1 MGPLGFLLVVTA
13 AEKVP
18 PQVEGGVESP
28 AQSQIAAPKQ
38 TLDYESVPAPTPMIS
53 HGASDLVATDFASFR
68 RQERLFALLNLFLI
82 GALLA
87 LQTISRLVRGRPAAA
102 VIWVLA
108 AGFAVQAVHLTWLH
122 WRIAPLSSSKR
133 RIFTFWSL
141 GFNSALAFWLT
152 FITIR
157 GDTAYYALM
166 LLPVLEAAFR
176 LGLGGT
182 VAVVVLA
189 DFICFLG
196 AYGLKF
202 GEYIEAGAMS
212 VIYLVTAVLVW
223 LLVNNLREREAGFVR
238 NLKELE
244 RTRQQL
250 LSEEK
255 LAAVGRL
262 SRAIAHEI
270 RNPVA
275 MIASSLATAERAGL
289 DESERK
295 EMFAIAAKEAAR
307 LERLTT
313 DFLVYARPR
322 AVQISRANVA
332 DMLDYIATVA
342 RAHAANKGITIRVRA
357 QRDLEGEF
365 DAGQVQQALL
375 NLVLNAIDACS
386 DGDWVNLEAEKNG
399 NAALRI
405 DVIDPAGPIAKE
417 TVERVFEPLF
427 TTKQGGSGLGLA
439 IARNVV
445 RAHGGDLVLRRNEP
459 GLVCF
464 SIELPNSFS
473 QLTARIGTYDGE
485 VTDRR

>member
-1 MGPLGFLLVVTA
+1 
-13 AEKVP
+13 
-18 PQVEGGVESP
+18 
-28 AQSQIAAPKQ
+28 
-38 TLDYESVPAPTPMIS
+38 
-53 HGASDLVATDFASFR
+53 
-68 RQERLFALLNLFLI
+68 
-82 GALLA
+82 
-87 LQTISRLVRGRPAAA
+87 
-102 VIWVLA
+102 
-108 AGFAVQAVHLTWLH
+108 
-122 WRIAPLSSSKR
+122 
-133 RIFTFWSL
+133 
-141 GFNSALAFWLT
+141 
-152 FITIR
+152 
-157 GDTAYYALM
+157 
-166 LLPVLEAAFR
+166 
-176 LGLGGT
+176 
-182 VAVVVLA
+182 VVLA

-202 GEYIEAGAMS
+202 GEYIEAGALS
-212 VIYLVTAVLVW
+212 VIYSVTGVLVW
-223 LLVNNLREREAGFVR
+223 LLVNDLREREAGFAR
-238 NLKELE
+238 NLNELE
-244 RTRQQL
+244 RTREQL

-275 MIASSLATAERAGL
+275 MIASSLATAELTGL

-322 AVQISRANVA
+322 AAQISRANVA
-332 DMLDYIATVA
+332 DMLGYIATVA

-357 QRDLEGEF
+357 QHDLEGDF

-375 NLVLNAIDACS
+375 NLVLNAIDACG
-386 DGDWVNLEAEKNG
+386 DGDWVNLEAENNG
-399 NAALRI
+399 NAAIRI

-427 TTKQGGSGLGLA
+427 TTKQGGTGLGLA

-464 SIELPNSFS
+464 SIELPTHFPN
-473 QLTARIGTYDGE
+473 
-485 VTDRR
+485 